1 MKIFGEK
8 LKSIID
14 VCIQKTNKNEKPLKR
29 TKLMMNENEKKK
41 LMKHITRNF
50 LYYVIL
56 VNEILSICECHALHI
71 L

>member
-14 VCIQKTNKNEKPLKR
+14 VCIQKTKNEKPLKR
-29 TKLMMNENEKKK
+29 TNIMRMKKMN
-41 LMKHITRNF
+41 ITLNF

-56 VNEILSICECHALHI
+56 VNEILSICEYHALHI